1 MSKINFEEKYTNLLV
16 DYVSSKK
23 ITNLAN
29 YLYEH
34 VINVQASKKEI
45 DDELIKFLFEYVVK
59 ARQIS
64 GLKFPDLFGDY
75 MCQMK
80 ANIDTKGLGQF
91 LTPNSVASLLSKMAS
106 GNDFYDPSAGSG
118 RLLLYGIEEYF
129 KQNNSFPNLVI
140 SQDLDFE
147 CFVYSLMNFWIHQI
161 PNCYSVQANT
171 LTRKHYLSAKTILI
185 DGYIEWQECK
195 DEAMQIL
202 NLN

>member
-1 MSKINFEEKYTNLLV
+1 MC
-16 DYVSSKK
+16 SSCKDRAFFSR
-23 ITNLAN
+23 IELA
-29 YLYEH
+29 
-34 VINVQASKKEI
+34 
-45 DDELIKFLFEYVVK
+45 VK
-59 ARQIS
+59 
-64 GLKFPDLFGDY
+64 
-75 MCQMK
+75 
-80 ANIDTKGLGQF
+80 
-91 LTPNSVASLLSKMAS
+91 LTNSVGA
-106 GNDFYDPSAGSG
+106 SG